1 MKGAK
6 RVGVGKSG
14 KKTPPQHH
22 GKYGGEKKGEKLTV
36 VKCGAVRQAADNFP
50 CEGELNGRLRR
61 RTGLPDSLS
70 KADICSPCKYIVV
83 HEVKLCQENKS
94 PLCHQILIFAEVLFL
109 GLIFFDKPD
118 ILLLGTVVDSL
129 SATTASKVCGA
140 VLFFSMQKNIGNFRR
155 IFILHQYTDSIVIQQ
170 QSCRGVRQLF

>member
-50 CEGELNGRLRR
+50 CEGELNGHLRR

-83 HEVKLCQENKS
+83 HEAKLCQENKS

-140 VLFFSMQKNIGNFRR
+140 VLFFLCKR
-155 IFILHQYTDSIVIQQ
+155 T
-170 QSCRGVRQLF
+170 